1 MGMKFGSTV
10 VRAALLGVG
19 GLAIAACGSGEVER
33 WDGGDETSNDLTG
46 TVREWAVEVSAS
58 SANAGPV
65 TFTITNE
72 GTIGHEFLVVKTD
85 IADGEIPLDG
95 DHFSEEAGGIE
106 VIDEIGEYAKETTE
120 TLTVDLT
127 AGKYQLVCNLPGHYE
142 AGMHTAFTVK

>member
-1 MGMKFGSTV
+1 MGLRFKGV
-10 VRAALLGVG
+10 AARLTLAGVAGLSLG
-19 GLAIAACGSGEVER
+19 ACGSGEVTE
-33 WDGGDETSNDLTG
+33 WDGGDEPSNDLTG
-46 TVREWAVEVSAS
+46 TIREWAVEVSSS
-58 SANAGPV
+58 SANAGTV
-65 TFTITNE
+65 TFTVTNE

-85 IADGEIPLDG
+85 IPDGEIPLDG
-95 DHFSEEAGGIE
+95 DHFSEDAGGIE